1 MLLPFAAK
9 GFRVMIHIIVI
20 IISVPIY
27 SVQSML
33 VVFIDILKASYNPT
47 LLFLI
52 VVDYYYHHYYH
63 CTTVFSK
70 NKLWCNHH

>member
-9 GFRVMIHIIVI
+9 GFRVMIHIIIVI

-52 VVDYYYHHYYH
+52 VSGLLLSSLLPLHYGLFEKQAL
-63 CTTVFSK
+63 V
-70 NKLWCNHH
+70 